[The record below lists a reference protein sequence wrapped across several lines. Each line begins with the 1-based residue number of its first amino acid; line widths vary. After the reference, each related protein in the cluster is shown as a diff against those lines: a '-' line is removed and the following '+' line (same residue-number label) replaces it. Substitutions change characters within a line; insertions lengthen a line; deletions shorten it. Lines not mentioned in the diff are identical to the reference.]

1 MKKHLK
7 LVATIAALL
16 LITGAIITFEAC
28 NKKNEVVK
36 SIPELNVAEL
46 SDMDKEMIM
55 FGEKMKSAQKGGETM
70 KLEEAVRNLTNYQNF
85 GLCDASKFSSDIER
99 YTIETEIPVT
109 DGNVY
114 LSDIYSIYLS
124 NKKQIRDKLATLEG
138 DNKTIYCI
146 ISRVDT
152 NNKDGD
158 DARIITTAYMNR
170 NFNIDVHVDI
180 NDNDYWYSGWY
191 QGQCG
196 PYTGQNVNEDAVTR
210 LDGIA
215 KSIVISQNCNAGY
228 RLVFYDYYGE
238 WLFADDWVDTNS
250 PNGHFGL
257 IYYPNESYCLTPDDM
272 RYYRDNILSK
282 YAEWSA
288 EQSDL
293 DRITVLIEYLEY
305 PMSTLLHVEF
315 AQSECTYVGFDV

>member
-1 MKKHLK
+1 MKKHIK
-7 LVATIAALL
+7 LVATIATLL
-16 LITGAIITFEAC
+16 LVTGAIITFEAC

-46 SDMDKEMIM
+46 TDFDKEMIL

-70 KLEEAVRNLTNYQNF
+70 KLEEAVRNLSNYQNF
-85 GLCDASKFSSDIER
+85 RLCDASKFSSDIER

-158 DARIITTAYMNR
+158 DARIVTNAIMPRDGVEPPAYYFDDELCWVVNHQYCTDCTGG
-170 NFNIDVHVDI
+170 NAI
-180 NDNDYWYSGWY
+180 NVLD
-191 QGQCG
+191 Q
-196 PYTGQNVNEDAVTR
+196 R
-210 LDGIA
+210 LRTIM
-215 KSIVISQNCNAGY
+215 ISNYGCLPGY
-228 RLVFYDYYGE
+228 RVVFSNEVAKEIWAYEY
-238 WLFADDWVDTNS
+238 VDLYS
-250 PNGHFGL
+250 PNGHYGM
-257 IYYPNESYCLTPDDM
+257 IHGDYDSYCLSADDM
-272 RYYRDNILSK
+272 RYYLGSAINKINEWGNESDVEGKVLELIW
-282 YAEWSA
+282 YAPISP
-288 EQSDL
+288 S
-293 DRITVLIEYLEY
+293 YLLAY
-305 PMSTLLHVEF
+305 F
-315 AQSECTYVGFDV
+315 ADVSCTYVGLDD